1 MGKKE
6 IVNEREVNKI
16 KLMLISFSKLQFLQ
30 FRLLSIITS
39 FHMHPF

>member
-16 KLMLISFSKLQFLQ
+16 KLMVISFSKLQFLQ
-30 FRLLSIITS
+30 FRLLPIITS